1 MVEEKIPPNDGLDIL
16 YQIYLHTNYD
26 SNYECWYL
34 LDDDRVNLG
43 SGIAP
48 ISFINREI
56 ANFDKKIIIEA
67 LKFLNTQVN

>member
-48 ISFINREI
+48 ISFINRE
-56 ANFDKKIIIEA
+56 
-67 LKFLNTQVN
+67 